1 MIRSIFAEAGK
12 YIPTK
17 VLPALVGLLV
27 IPIFTR
33 IFDPEIY
40 GQYGLAVSI
49 ISFGSIFTS
58 GWLSN
63 ANMRFWVECKTD
75 IARRDHLSTL
85 IISTLVF
92 SFMVS
97 LLIYGIMAHVSM
109 LTSTFLIAAVVM
121 LFFTPFIQVI
131 LSYYRIQ
138 NKPFR
143 YTVFDQL
150 FNSGKLLLGL
160 LAVLIIFPGLGL
172 KSVFWSGSLIALILL
187 LFFLLSSDIRSR
199 LAVSAFSFSRFR
211 HFLAYGFPLVLV
223 LVSKWILTLSAR
235 FIIPILRPDAPY
247 ELGWLTASQNIVDRT
262 LTLLF
267 QALMMAVLPNIFSAW
282 ETSDKKT
289 VRHLMTQLIGWFF
302 ILFFPLAVGMSLLAE
317 PVMDLMTGNQ
327 YMGGAVIIPYLA
339 MGAFLANLTHYIT
352 IPCSLHKKTLI
363 MTRITIVSA
372 VVNLLLYLV
381 FIPWL
386 GFSGVGVALILT
398 YVFMILYSVYSVRRF
413 SLIKFPWKMIIQTI
427 TAAVVMALVV
437 ILLKS
442 LSPVLWISI
451 TTSILGGGIAYILIL
466 RLMGVWSFDK
476 IRDIGKPDITP

>member
-27 IPIFTR
+27 IPVFTR

-63 ANMRFWVECKTD
+63 ANMRFWVECKTET
-75 IARRDHLSTL
+75 ARRNHLSTL

-92 SFMVS
+92 SFLIS
-97 LLIYGIMAHVSM
+97 LLIYGIMTHVSL
-109 LTSTFLIAAVVM
+109 LTSSFLIAAVVM

-160 LAVLIIFPGLGL
+160 LTVLVIFPGLGL

-187 LFFLLSSDIRSR
+187 LLFLLSPEIRSGIT
-199 LAVSAFSFSRFR
+199 LSAFSFSRFR
-211 HFLAYGFPLVLV
+211 HFFSYGFPLVLV

-235 FIIPILRPDAPY
+235 FIIPVLRPEAPY

-282 ETSDKKT
+282 ESTDKQT
-289 VRHLMTQLIGWFF
+289 VQSLITKLIGWFF
-302 ILFFPLAVGMSLLAE
+302 VLFFPLAAGMSLLAE
-317 PVMDLMTGNQ
+317 PVMDLMTGHQ
-327 YMGGAVIIPYLA
+327 YIGGAVMIPYLA
-339 MGAFLANLTHYIT
+339 LGAFLSNLVHYFT
-352 IPCSLHKKTLI
+352 LPCSLHKKTLI

-386 GFSGVGVALILT
+386 GFIGVGVALIST
-398 YVFMILYSVYSVRRF
+398 YIFMIIYSLYSVRKF
-413 SLIKFPWKMIIQTI
+413 ELIKLPWKMIFQTL
-427 TAAVVMALVV
+427 TASGFMVLAV

-442 LSPVLWISI
+442 LSSHVWMII
-451 TTSILGGGIAYILIL
+451 TGSILGGGMVYILIL
-466 RLMGVWSFDK
+466 RLLGVWSFDK
-476 IRDIGKPDITP
+476 IRTIGKPDITP